1 VKYLPWVIVAGLVYL
16 LWGSQRLESTMR
28 ARIAQLEQRAAQVDT
43 VYVRDTLTLTKV
55 RRVTDSLIVTDTLT
69 FTDTVTRVI
78 MAERR
83 ACDAVIQACEQRVAA
98 RDAIIKELK
107 KKPSVLKHL
116 PWVVGGF
123 LLHEAID

>member
-1 VKYLPWVIVAGLVYL
+1 VALVVV
-16 LWGSQRLESTMR
+16 LWLNIAAGQSYR
-28 ARIAQLEQRAAQVDT
+28 ARIAQLESRAAQVDT